1 MIFTARSGST
11 ALYGNLKSH
20 PQVFMRAEVFGN
32 KFLPG
37 EMEQTDDN
45 RIKFLRRYWGHFKN
59 GGQPPDGLSRGFKFQ
74 VTRTGEQ
81 FTAPMRFAK
90 VANEYRPAVICLR
103 RQNRLK
109 QALSALNARR
119 LREYSAMMKPG
130 SSSAHVTAEDA
141 GILKAFRE
149 ESFKVNIEELR
160 QLMKGIDRNYS
171 YLDKIAERFE
181 GRLDITYEDYA
192 SDRDS
197 VVGRVMEHIGVD
209 ASAWEAGD
217 TYLKIT
223 SDDLSSVI
231 ENYDDVVHFANENGI
246 SHML

>member
-1 MIFTARSGST
+1 
-11 ALYGNLKSH
+11 
-20 PQVFMRAEVFGN
+20 MRAEVFGN
-32 KFLPG
+32 KYLPG
-37 EMEQTDDN
+37 EIEQNDDN

-90 VANEYRPAVICLR
+90 VANEYQPAVICLR

-119 LREYSAMMKPG
+119 LLQYSATTKPG
-130 SSSAHVTAEDA
+130 ESSAHVTADDA
-141 GILKAFRE
+141 EMLKAFRAQT
-149 ESFKVNIEELR
+149 FRINTEELR

-171 YLDKIAERFE
+171 YLDKIAEKFE
-181 GRLDITYEDYA
+181 GRLEITYEDYA
-192 SDRDS
+192 ADRDA

-209 ASAWEAGD
+209 ASTWDKGD
-217 TYLKIT
+217 SYLKIT
-223 SDDLSSVI
+223 NDDLSSVI
-231 ENYDDVVHFANENGI
+231 ENYDELVHFANEHGI
-246 SHML
+246 SHLL